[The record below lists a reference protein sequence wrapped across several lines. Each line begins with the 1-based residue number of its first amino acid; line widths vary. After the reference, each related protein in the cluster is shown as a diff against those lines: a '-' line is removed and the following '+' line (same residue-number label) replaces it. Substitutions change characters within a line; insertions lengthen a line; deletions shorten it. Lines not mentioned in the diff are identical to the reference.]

1 MSGSRQARPPAAAF
15 WCELALVDGAALPG
29 VRLEVGGDGRVEA
42 VTPHSEARPGDVRLG
57 TVLPGLANAHSHA
70 FHRALRGRTHD
81 AGGDFWQWRKA
92 MYQVAA
98 GLDPES
104 YFVLARAVFAEMLVC
119 GFTAVGE
126 FHYLHHR
133 PDGTRYPAEHAMELA
148 LAAAAREVGIRL
160 VLLDTLYLDGGI
172 GVPLA
177 PAQRA
182 FGDGS
187 AAAWLARWH
196 SLRAALGGADSAEPG
211 DSPDS
216 PADYPSGTDADVRSG
231 TDADVRSGT
240 DFRVTLG
247 AAIHSVR
254 AVTPTAM
261 REVLDGLPGTVPLH
275 IHLSEQPQENAD
287 CRAAYGQTPTEVLAR
302 LGALTPRLS
311 VVHATHL
318 RDEDV
323 ALIGTSG
330 ATVVICPTTE
340 ADLGDGIGPALR
352 LQRAGARIALGSDQ
366 NAVIDPLLEMRG
378 LEAGERLTSGRRGRF
393 TPVELLRAASDNGYA
408 ALGLGRQRL
417 APGDLCDLVEMAG
430 DSIRT
435 AGSLPGQLPLT
446 ATSADV
452 RRVIVGGRVVAD
464 SGMLVPG
471 EAGKA
476 GGEGRAGGE
485 GGRLPG
491 ALGPE
496 ALLHDALAALADTVD
511 RTSGERP

>member
-1 MSGSRQARPPAAAF
+1 MSGRAGGGGSGSGSRQARRPVATF
-15 WCELALVDGAALPG
+15 WCERVLADGVARSG
-29 VRLEVGGDGRVEA
+29 VRLEVGADGRLEA
-42 VTPHSEARPGDVRLG
+42 VTARTTPRPGDVRLG

-70 FHRALRGRTHD
+70 FHRALRGRTHG
-81 AGGDFWQWRKA
+81 AGGDFWQWRET
-92 MYQVAA
+92 MYEVAA
-98 GLDPES
+98 GLDPER
-104 YFVLARAVFAEMLVC
+104 YFLLARAVFAEMLVS

-133 PDGTRYPAEHAMELA
+133 PDGSRHATEHAMELA

-196 SLRAALGGADSAEPG
+196 SLRAALGSAAFG
-211 DSPDS
+211 PDA
-216 PADYPSGTDADVRSG
+216 P
-231 TDADVRSGT
+231 
-240 DFRVTLG
+240 VTLG

-254 AVTPTAM
+254 AVTEPAM
-261 REVLDGLPGTVPLH
+261 REALDGLPGTVPLH

-287 CRAAYGQTPTEVLAR
+287 CRAAYGRTPTELLAG
-302 LGALTPRLS
+302 LGALVPRLS

-318 RDEDV
+318 TDEDV
-323 ALIGTSG
+323 ALIGASG

-378 LEAGERLTSGRRGRF
+378 LEAGERLASGRRGRF
-393 TPVELLRAASDNGYA
+393 TPAELLAAGSDNGYA

-417 APGDLCDLVEMAG
+417 APGDLCDLVELAG

-435 AGSLPGQLPLT
+435 AGSLPEQLPLT
-446 ATSADV
+446 ATAADV
-452 RRVIVGGRVVAD
+452 RRVIVGGRVVAEN
-464 SGMLVPG
+464 GALVG
-471 EAGKA
+471 AGAAGA
-476 GGEGRAGGE
+476 GGPAG
-485 GGRLPG
+485 
-491 ALGPE
+491 ADGP
-496 ALLHDALAALADTVD
+496 A
-511 RTSGERP
+511 